1 MVESVAKVKKRS
13 IVYYTRFSRK
23 KYNEKSLNNLKQ
35 NLKTDENKMLQKLRN
50 QSEIECIN
58 SYVSTYKMA
67 YEQTTQKPLKTKLS
81 KQQASKISEITNV
94 FIQSLLSQFKP
105 QSGFNQRSVT
115 FALLTLPTQNQH
127 VSDKKVISQLVKFID
142 DLKRVKNYIICPV
155 TKHQTKDHAL
165 SIENYIW
172 RAETT
177 ENGVIHF
184 HILFDSFINKNV
196 LKRVWNNHLE
206 KLGFERSYN
215 SAHIHSVKNLRDLGA
230 YVTKYL
236 TKEPLRDK
244 YKHYTKDQLRN
255 IPDSEKYRR
264 PVIGKVWGCS
274 KAVLKLKY
282 IDFVESDQAHIEEL
296 RTQMKE
302 YKSEKLPDFVSV
314 YVGNVKECL
323 KKCSI
328 KLQSMFKKWHQRQY
342 EFLYNYKSMIMEK
355 SDQIITYGKKELHN
369 IYKLLEKRN
378 ISYNPYKKVIIIPTD
393 YDFEKDKDL
402 MILRNHFGY
411 QFIRELNFSS

>member
-13 IVYYTRFSRK
+13 IVYYTRFARK
-23 KYNEKSLNNLKQ
+23 KYNEKSLKNLKQ

-50 QSEIECIN
+50 QNEITDIN
-58 SYVSTYKMA
+58 AYAETFRMV
-67 YEQTTQKPLKTKLS
+67 YEQSTQKPLKTVLS

-94 FIQSLLSQFKP
+94 FIQSLLSQYRPERGFK
-105 QSGFNQRSVT
+105 QRSCT
-115 FALLTLPTQNQH
+115 FALLTIPTDIQN
-127 VSDKKVISQLVKFID
+127 VSDKKIISQLVKFID
-142 DLKRVKNYIICPV
+142 DLKRVKNYIIDP
-155 TKHQTKDHAL
+155 QTKQQTKEYAL
-165 SIENYIW
+165 PVENYVW

-177 ENGVIHF
+177 EKGVIHF
-184 HILFDSFINKNV
+184 HILFDSFVNKNT

-215 SAHIHSVKNLRDLGA
+215 SAHVHSVKNLRDLGA

-236 TKEPLRDK
+236 TKEPLRDA
-244 YKHYTKDQLRN
+244 YKKMTKDQLKN

-282 IDFVESDQAHIEEL
+282 IDFVESDLAHIEEL

-323 KKCSI
+323 KKCSV
-328 KLQSMFKKWHQRQY
+328 KLQSMFKNWHKRQF
-342 EFLYNYKSMIMEK
+342 EFLYNYKA
-355 SDQIITYGKKELHN
+355 IIKEQAQNAVQYGQKELQK
-369 IYKLLEKRN
+369 IYSFLKKRN
-378 ISYNPYKKVIIIPTD
+378 INYDSRMKTIIIPSG
-393 YDFEKDKDL
+393 YNYQKDKDL
-402 MILRNHFGY
+402 MILKNHYGY
-411 QFIRELNFSS
+411 QFINGLF